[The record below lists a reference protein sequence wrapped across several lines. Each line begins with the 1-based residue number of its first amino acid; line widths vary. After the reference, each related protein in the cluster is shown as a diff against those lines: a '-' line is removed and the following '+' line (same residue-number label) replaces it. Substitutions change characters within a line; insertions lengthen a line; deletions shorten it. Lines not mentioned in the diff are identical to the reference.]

1 MRDEE
6 RWCLWMELVDPKDI
20 ATSPVL
26 RERVAAT
33 KGHREKS
40 LRPATRELARIP
52 YLFAERRQP
61 RVDYLCLPS
70 VVSETRP
77 YFTAQRFSPEIV
89 ASNLVFTVPDPEG
102 LQFALASSSMFI
114 TWQKTVGGRLKSYI
128 RFSATLTWNTFPVP
142 ELGENLRAKIIKAGQ
157 SVLAARELHPERS
170 LAQHYIPLAMDPVLV
185 KAHDAL
191 DREVDKVFGASRKLT
206 TERQRQEILFA
217 NYSKLTYGS
226 SPN

>member
-6 RWCLWMELVDPKDI
+6 RWCLRMELVDPKDI

-40 LRPATRELARIP
+40 LRPATRELARI
-52 YLFAERRQP
+52 
-61 RVDYLCLPS
+61 PS

-206 TERQRQEILFA
+206 TERQCQEILFA
-217 NYSKLTYGS
+217 NYSKFTYGS